1 MTEKNRDPWDDLE
14 GPSTRKPRSL
24 ETRENTARKR
34 VWQEPSILPDP
45 DPQDGYKFRWVRVS
59 NRGEADEANAQK
71 RGREG
76 WEKVSAE
83 DHPELVA
90 NLGQEQVQG
99 FVQVGSLILC
109 KIPEEIVEQRTKYYS
124 DRTAA
129 IEKSAEESYMRDSS
143 EVVRKV
149 NENKRRQLF
158 GR

>member
-1 MTEKNRDPWDDLE
+1 MTVENRDPWEGLE

-71 RGREG
+71 RAREG
-76 WEKVSAE
+76 WEKVRAE

-90 NLGQEQVQG
+90 NLGNDQVQG

-109 KIPEEIVEQRTKYYS
+109 KIPEEIVEQRNAYYR
-124 DRTAA
+124 DRTNA
-129 IEKSAEESYMRDSS
+129 IETAAEESYMRESS
-143 EVVRKV
+143 EVMRKV
-149 NENKRRQLF
+149 NDNKRRQVF